1 MTAKDHMR
9 QKLDELMG
17 TGWDGVKNSLHY
29 SDPKVCRCFLLG
41 LCPHDALAG
50 TKMSM
55 GACSKIHNYALKADF
70 ENSSRLYRQG
80 QHRFYELTVL
90 TYLQKVIR
98 SCEILDRAKK
108 GRLTRCQTTARNN
121 RHGDKEATLK
131 SYNDLVDKKLVEAE
145 DLGNQGKVDDAIK
158 VIKEV
163 ERLKRRRNR
172 LERLLDR
179 KSNEPVKEQKQNIC
193 EECQLCIGLDDNEQR
208 IANHASGRLH
218 NAILDMRRKI
228 AELAASLE
236 KSQMPG
242 DWSRLDVAQQQ
253 TKQSTSRLDLA
264 STRAHSYSPRSHR
277 SSSRSSR
284 RSRSR
289 SRSSRRSRS
298 RSSRKSYS
306 SNYSRSSGECS
317 SSSRS
322 RSRSRS
328 RSKHRRR
335 SRKSHSKSR
344 SRSSRRGSSRSC
356 SRSRYSSSSSR
367 SYSSSCSRS
376 RNRSRSCSC
385 CSWCSDRSRGQAK
398 HRSRSRSRS
407 RSQSKHRRGRHRRSR
422 DRERRSRTPRK
433 SKTSKQSPDKREGKA
448 VSERSQVPD
457 KEPKESSTKDDSK
470 WSRKKEAESEE
481 MKTQKDH
488 CPPSQEANERE
499 AKKHT
504 LTEKDVSNADVSALL
519 SSKNDSLKADCSST
533 VGARGR
539 AAAGGPTPKDGN
551 SDVTDTPLSPH
562 SDGELSKLKRRLAK
576 SRCTAK
582 GEKTNKMEASL
593 SPQTNH
599 TIGKE
604 ETEDYVNEGNQ
615 PSEKKKAREKTG
627 VVTAPQDWKTIKKPV
642 INIANIRYFR
652 MAHGNK
658 KGPHKEEAEVKPA
671 AGKKATKSPASN
683 PPANV
688 DSSSTKGQ
696 TETSE
701 NEATGSSAPVHEVS
715 ESGTTD
721 SQQPSKPTGDKEGCT
736 RELSEGEISCE
747 TESEQANSA
756 HESPSKN
763 LEEPEVVT
771 KKKRRKGMKA
781 KKKHESPRGRY
792 SQTEDSGDE
801 SCSES
806 STYYQLVKRPK
817 KKAAKIRKHSLKKTK
832 VETARMSRKA
842 HGRKSK
848 RRHQTPSASEED
860 EDSESSTSYESP
872 PAKRTKTKKS
882 KRKTRRSPAAKRE
895 SSRKSSTAS
904 TKAKH
909 ASKKKSAAGGKKGS
923 KTSRSARASVKTKSK
938 RKLSSDSD
946 SSSSS
951 SSDYQE
957 RRSRRKAKLV
967 KKSKKVKRKK

>member
-264 STRAHSYSPRSHR
+264 STRAHSYSPRSPR

-335 SRKSHSKSR
+335 SRKSRSKSR

-407 RSQSKHRRGRHRRSR
+407 RSQSKHRHGRRRRSR

-433 SKTSKQSPDKREGKA
+433 SKASKRSPDKGEGKT

-457 KEPKESSTKDDSK
+457 KEPKESSAKDDSK

-481 MKTQKDH
+481 MKTKKEH
-488 CPPSQEANERE
+488 CSPSLEAKARE
-499 AKKHT
+499 AK
-504 LTEKDVSNADVSALL
+504 TEKD
-519 SSKNDSLKADCSST
+519 
-533 VGARGR
+533 
-539 AAAGGPTPKDGN
+539 
-551 SDVTDTPLSPH
+551 
-562 SDGELSKLKRRLAK
+562 
-576 SRCTAK
+576 
-582 GEKTNKMEASL
+582 
-593 SPQTNH
+593 
-599 TIGKE
+599 
-604 ETEDYVNEGNQ
+604 Q
-615 PSEKKKAREKTG
+615 P
-627 VVTAPQDWKTIKKPV
+627 P
-642 INIANIRYFR
+642 
-652 MAHGNK
+652 
-658 KGPHKEEAEVKPA
+658 
-671 AGKKATKSPASN
+671 
-683 PPANV
+683 
-688 DSSSTKGQ
+688 
-696 TETSE
+696 
-701 NEATGSSAPVHEVS
+701 
-715 ESGTTD
+715 
-721 SQQPSKPTGDKEGCT
+721 KPTGDKEGCT

-771 KKKRRKGMKA
+771 KKKRRKGTKTR
-781 KKKHESPRGRY
+781 KKHESPRGRY

-817 KKAAKIRKHSLKKTK
+817 KKSAKIRKHSLKKKIK
-832 VETARMSRKA
+832 VDTGRMSRKPRYVHYNILTTHTNPA
-842 HGRKSK
+842 AQTQGPRAQVETSPPDAFGFGGR
-848 RRHQTPSASEED
+848 RRQRIVYVVRIPAGQANQNQEEQEED
-860 EDSESSTSYESP
+860 APKPSCEEREFEEEQHYLFKSE
-872 PAKRTKTKKS
+872 
-882 KRKTRRSPAAKRE
+882 
-895 SSRKSSTAS
+895 
-904 TKAKH
+904 
-909 ASKKKSAAGGKKGS
+909 
-923 KTSRSARASVKTKSK
+923 ARFEEEK
-938 RKLSSDSD
+938 
-946 SSSSS
+946 
-951 SSDYQE
+951 
-957 RRSRRKAKLV
+957 RRSRQERIENVAQCQGFGENKVEKKAFERQRLV
-967 KKSKKVKRKK
+967 IFLIERLSGTQEQTQGEVGEEKQEGEAKEVNEKEARPASPKRPSPPRPPKPAWLSAARARSFFVLNATLLATSNSSSPDSVYGTPNAYQDPTVPLTGKSFMIQLTGAVLDMDIETTRCTQYTFPSILDSSYDLAMSPVPKTKT